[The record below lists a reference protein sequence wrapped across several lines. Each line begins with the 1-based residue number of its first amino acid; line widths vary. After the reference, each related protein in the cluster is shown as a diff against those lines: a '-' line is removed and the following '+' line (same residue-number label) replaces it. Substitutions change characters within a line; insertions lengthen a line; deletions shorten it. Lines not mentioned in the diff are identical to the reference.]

1 MHTPEPLPEWMPRP
15 GRTHATDC
23 EATVLG
29 TAMLCPAQ
37 APDVLGDLDTGDLVD
52 PVHRVILTALRTLIT
67 EGTRPDGVLVAAAYA
82 RHATGP
88 LPLNTFAARVHDC
101 LAAASV
107 PAAAPAYRRALIEA
121 RWRRDAL
128 VTAERITQAARD
140 YPLTDLHDVLGNELG
155 ALGRTLARLAPAPV
169 HATTAPV
176 LREAA

>member
-1 MHTPEPLPEWMPRP
+1 MHTSEPLPEWMPRP

-37 APDVLGDLDTGDLVD
+37 AADVLGDLEAGDFVD
-52 PVHRVILTALRTLIT
+52 PVHRVILTALRNLIG

-82 RHATGP
+82 RHAPGP

-128 VTAERITQAARD
+128 VCADRITQAAREW
-140 YPLTDLHDVLGNELG
+140 PLTELHEVLHRELA
-155 ALGRTLARLAPAPV
+155 ALGRTIARLSSEPTAETRPA
-169 HATTAPV
+169 